1 MVVAVREW
9 SDALYKGTVT
19 DKAGRAGRTDMV
31 GTRGTEDT
39 VVKT

>member
-1 MVVAVREW
+1 MVVAVRER
-9 SDALYKGTVT
+9 SDAIYTGTVT
-19 DKAGRAGRTDMV
+19 DKGVRVGRADMV

>member
-1 MVVAVREW
+1 MVMAVRER
-9 SDALYKGTVT
+9 SDAIYKGTVT
-19 DKAGRAGRTDMV
+19 DKADKAGRTDMV